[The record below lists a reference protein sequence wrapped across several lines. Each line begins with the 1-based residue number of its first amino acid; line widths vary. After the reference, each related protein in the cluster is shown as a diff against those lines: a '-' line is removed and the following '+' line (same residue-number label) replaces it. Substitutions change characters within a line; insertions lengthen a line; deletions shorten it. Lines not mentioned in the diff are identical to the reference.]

1 MTPIQDIMT
10 RLETATNPV
19 AQAIHKGDHFKVLA
33 IGFKKGMIMKD
44 HKAALPAK
52 LTVLSGSVCY
62 KMNGVETILSAFDEQ
77 IIPLE
82 KVHSVEAM
90 ENSLCLLTQ
99 G

>member
-1 MTPIQDIMT
+1 MTPIHEIMH
-10 RLETATNPV
+10 RLETASNPV

-33 IGFKKGMIMKD
+33 IGFKKGMVMKD
-44 HKAALPAK
+44 HKAGLPAR

-62 KMNGVETILSAFDEQ
+62 KMDGNETILSVFDEQ
-77 IIPLE
+77 QIPIE
-82 KVHSVEAM
+82 KIHSVEAL